1 MLQIHLFRIL
11 SHSTAARTLEFLG
24 PLRLRGGSTGQQ
36 RAACFPTPRSPN
48 VTFELGPSGSIY
60 TAETGKA
67 TNHGVYFGVPNVI
80 PFRSSPLSQP
90 TGSLK
95 HCKGL

>member
-36 RAACFPTPRSPN
+36 
-48 VTFELGPSGSIY
+48 
-60 TAETGKA
+60 
-67 TNHGVYFGVPNVI
+67 
-80 PFRSSPLSQP
+80 
-90 TGSLK
+90 
-95 HCKGL
+95 